1 MHLNYFTIEG
11 FVFISCFCEI
21 YRVLHELSF
30 LYTSHSVLALTFVAS
45 STTGLGVFIFQDE
58 DKALSEVQVQA
69 PAGQTEEVSSLV
81 NE

>member
-1 MHLNYFTIEG
+1 M
-11 FVFISCFCEI
+11 
-21 YRVLHELSF
+21 
-30 LYTSHSVLALTFVAS
+30 LALTFVAS